1 MVLSRVRTRH
11 GLFLKEPLDA
21 TADFTMDDR
30 LAATL
35 RTFGQRR
42 RLPFHDFV
50 FQQRLQHT
58 TRHRMIKLSFCWHK
72 MPLVVS
78 QNKRVARE

>member
-1 MVLSRVRTRH
+1 
-11 GLFLKEPLDA
+11 
-21 TADFTMDDR
+21 MDDS

-35 RTFGQRR
+35 KTFGQQRT
-42 RLPFHDFV
+42 LPFHDFV
-50 FQQRLQHT
+50 FQQRLQRT

-72 MPLVVS
+72 MLLVVS